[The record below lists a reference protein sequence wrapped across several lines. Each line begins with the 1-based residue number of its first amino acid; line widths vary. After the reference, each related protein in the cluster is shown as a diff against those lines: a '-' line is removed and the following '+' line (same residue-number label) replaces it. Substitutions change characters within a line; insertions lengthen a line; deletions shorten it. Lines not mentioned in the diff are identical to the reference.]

1 MNKVQLR
8 ISGRVQGVAFRHYT
22 REKALE
28 LGLTGYVMNLP
39 DGSVKVYVAGE
50 SEAVR
55 KMVKWCHSG
64 SPASLVAEVQI
75 DNWDMSVI
83 PTSFEIKR

>member
-1 MNKVQLR
+1 MNKIQLR
-8 ISGRVQGVAFRHYT
+8 ISGRVQGVAFRYYT
-22 REKALE
+22 RQKALE

-39 DGSVKVYVAGE
+39 DGSVKVFVAGE

-64 SPASLVAEVQI
+64 SPASLVSEVSI
-75 DNWDMSVI
+75 ANWDVGEVPI
-83 PTSFEIKR
+83 SFEIKR